1 MSKKMSQKQL
11 EKALAYNYVRPFS
24 TIQEMLTI
32 ARDTN
37 PTREAILYKEKGQVK
52 SVTYAEFKS
61 QTIALGTALNSLGL
75 TKSHIA
81 CIGENS
87 YHWILSY
94 LTVLGSEGVFVP
106 IDKLIED
113 EAIINLLNHSESEAL
128 IFGGDRYAEII
139 RNNREKLSGIKY
151 FISMDLEEDTDEFV
165 SLRRLVRDGQKMV
178 DDGDDCYEKMKS
190 DPNALKMLVYTSG
203 TTGNPKGVMLSE
215 HNLVSSVYYGMH
227 VCTVHTKCLSVL
239 PYHHTYEAV
248 CGLLVGLFDNVTIC
262 INESLRS
269 VLPNLQYYK
278 PDYIYLVP
286 AFVEVFYKRIWDTAE
301 KTGKA
306 KMLRTL
312 IKVSG
317 VLRKCGIDL
326 RKKLFASVTK
336 NFGGNLEKIV
346 CGGAPLRSEI
356 GDFFDAIG
364 IALMNGYGITEC
376 SPLVSVNRDQISDPA
391 TVGYPLPCLEVKID
405 APDEDGNGEIMVKG
419 DVVMLGYYKMPE
431 ETAAALQDGWFRTGD
446 FGHFTEIGQI
456 VITGRKKNIIILA
469 NGKNVYP
476 EELEDA
482 VMSIPYVKEVIVS
495 EYTRSEDGE
504 KQGLSAEV
512 FLDKEKLEAEGIS
525 DPERKI
531 KEDVDALC
539 ETMPPY
545 KKITRVVV
553 RDTEF
558 AKTTSNK
565 IKRNYAK

>member
-1 MSKKMSQKQL
+1 MSKKLSPKQL
-11 EKALAYNYVRPFS
+11 KKALEYNPVRPFS
-24 TIQEMLTI
+24 SIQELLTI

-37 PTREAILYKEKGQVK
+37 PDKEAILYRENGQAM
-52 SVTYAEFKS
+52 SVTYREFKD
-61 QTIALGTALNSLGL
+61 QTIALGTALKELGL
-75 TKSHIA
+75 SKSHVA

-113 EAIINLLNHSESEAL
+113 EAILNLLNHSESEAL
-128 IFGGDRYAEII
+128 IFGGERYAEII
-139 RNNREKLSGIKY
+139 RQNRDKLPMVKY
-151 FISMDLEEDTDEFV
+151 FISMDIEQDSDEFV
-165 SLRRLVRDGQKMV
+165 SLRRLVRHGKELV
-178 DDGDDCYEKMKS
+178 AAGDDSYEQMKS
-190 DPNALKMLVYTSG
+190 DPEALKMLVYTSG
-203 TTGNPKGVMLSE
+203 TTGTPKGVMLSE

-248 CGLLVGLFDNVTIC
+248 CGILVGLYDNVTIC
-262 INESLRS
+262 INESLRT
-269 VLPNLQYYK
+269 VLPNLQKYQ

-306 KMLRTL
+306 KMLRVL
-312 IKVSG
+312 IKVSNA
-317 VLRKCGIDL
+317 LRKCGIDL
-326 RKKLFASVTK
+326 RKKLFTSVTK
-336 NFGGNLEKIV
+336 NFGGKLEKIV
-346 CGGAPLRSEI
+346 CGGAPLRAEV
-356 GDFFDAIG
+356 GDFFESIG
-364 IALMNGYGITEC
+364 IALMNGYGISEC
-376 SPLVSVNRDQISDPA
+376 SPLVSVNRDQISDPS
-391 TVGYPLPCLEVKID
+391 TVGFPLPCLEVKID
-405 APDEDGNGEIMVKG
+405 EPDEEGNGEIVVKG
-419 DVVMLGYYKMPE
+419 DVVMMGYYKMPE

-456 VITGRKKNIIILA
+456 VITGRKKNIIILS

-482 VMSIPYVKEVIVS
+482 VMSITYVKEVIVS
-495 EYTRSEDGE
+495 EYIRSDDGE

-512 FLDKEKLEAEGIS
+512 FLDREKLAAEGVA
-525 DPERKI
+525 DVEQKI
-531 KEDVDALC
+531 KADVDALC
-539 ETMPPY
+539 EPMPPH
-545 KKITRVVV
+545 KKITRVIV

>member
-52 SVTYAEFKS
+52 SVTYAEFKA

-75 TKSHIA
+75 AKSHIA

-151 FISMDLEEDTDEFV
+151 FISMDIEEDTDEFV

-178 DDGDDCYEKMKS
+178 DDGDDCYEKMTS

-262 INESLRS
+262 INESLRT
-269 VLPNLQYYK
+269 VLPNLQFYK

-312 IKVSG
+312 IKVSNG
-317 VLRKCGIDL
+317 LRKCGIDL

-336 NFGGNLEKIV
+336 NFGGNLVKIV

-356 GDFFDAIG
+356 GDFFDSIG
-364 IALMNGYGITEC
+364 IALMNGYGISEC

-391 TVGYPLPCLEVKID
+391 TVGFPLPCLEVKID
-405 APDEDGNGEIMVKG
+405 EPDEDGNGEIMVKG

-446 FGHFTEIGQI
+446 FGHFSEIGQI
-456 VITGRKKNIIILA
+456 VITGRKKNIIILS

-495 EYTRSEDGE
+495 EYTRSEEGE

-512 FLDKEKLEAEGIS
+512 FLDKEKLEADGIT
-525 DPERKI
+525 DAEKKI
-531 KEDVDALC
+531 KDDVDALC

>member
-1 MSKKMSQKQL
+1 MSKKLSPKQL
-11 EKALAYNYVRPFS
+11 EKALAYNPVRPFS
-24 TIQEMLTI
+24 SIQEMLTI

-37 PTREAILYKEKGQVK
+37 PTREAILYKEKGQEK
-52 SVTYAEFKS
+52 SVTYEEFKA
-61 QTIALGTALNSLGL
+61 QTIALGTALNALGL
-75 TKSHIA
+75 SKSHIA

-113 EAIINLLNHSESEAL
+113 EAIINLLNHSESEAM

-139 RNNREKLSGIKY
+139 RKNREKLSGIKY
-151 FISMDLEEDTDEFV
+151 FISMDLEEDTEEFI
-165 SLRRLVRDGQKMV
+165 SLRRLVRDGRKMV
-178 DDGDDCYEKMKS
+178 EDGDDCYEKMKS

-248 CGLLVGLFDNVTIC
+248 CGLLVALFDNVTIC
-262 INESLRS
+262 INESLRT
-269 VLPNLQYYK
+269 VLPNLQHYK

-306 KMLRTL
+306 KMLRIL
-312 IKVSG
+312 IKVSNA
-317 VLRKCGIDL
+317 LRKCGIDL
-326 RKKLFASVTK
+326 RKKLFTSVTK
-336 NFGGNLEKIV
+336 NFGGNLVKIV
-346 CGGAPLRSEI
+346 CGGAPLRAEV

-364 IALMNGYGITEC
+364 IALMNGYGISEC
-376 SPLVSVNRDQISDPA
+376 SPLVSVNRDQISDPS
-391 TVGYPLPCLEVKID
+391 TVGFPLPCLEVKID
-405 APDEDGNGEIMVKG
+405 EPDEEGNGEIMVKG
-419 DVVMLGYYKMPE
+419 DVVMLGYYKLPE

-482 VMSIPYVKEVIVS
+482 IMSIPYVKEVIVS
-495 EYTRSEDGE
+495 EYTRSEEGE

-512 FLDKEKLEAEGIS
+512 FLDKEKLEADGIIN
-525 DPERKI
+525 PEKKI

>member
-1 MSKKMSQKQL
+1 MSKKLSPKQL
-11 EKALAYNYVRPFS
+11 KKALEYNYVRPFS
-24 TIQEMLTI
+24 TIQELLTI

-37 PTREAILYKEKGQVK
+37 PDREAILYKENRQEK
-52 SVTYAEFKS
+52 SVTYRQFKDM
-61 QTIALGTALNSLGL
+61 TVFLGTAFKELGL
-75 TKSHIA
+75 DKSHIA

-87 YHWILSY
+87 FHWILSY

-113 EAIINLLNHSESEAL
+113 EAILNLLNHSESEAL
-128 IFGGDRYAEII
+128 IFSGDRYAEII
-139 RNNREKLSGIKY
+139 RNNREKLSGVKY
-151 FISMDLEEDTDEFV
+151 FINMDIEENTDEFL
-165 SLRRLVRDGQKMV
+165 SLRRLVRRGEELVKA
-178 DDGDDCYEKMKS
+178 GDNSYEQMKS

-248 CGLLVGLFDNVTIC
+248 CGILVGLYDNVTIC
-262 INESLRS
+262 INGSLRT
-269 VLPNLQYYK
+269 VLPNLQHYK

-306 KMLRTL
+306 KMLRVL
-312 IKVSG
+312 IKLSNA
-317 VLRKCGIDL
+317 LRKCGIDL
-326 RKKLFASVTK
+326 RKKLFTSVTK

-346 CGGAPLRSEI
+346 CGGAPLRAEV
-356 GDFFDAIG
+356 GDFFEAIG
-364 IALMNGYGITEC
+364 IALMNGYGISEC
-376 SPLVSVNRDQISDPA
+376 SPLVSVNRDQISDPS

-431 ETAAALQDGWFRTGD
+431 ETAAVLQDGWFRTGD

-476 EELEDA
+476 EEIEDA
-482 VMSIPYVKEVIVS
+482 IMSIPYVKEVIVS
-495 EYTRSEDGE
+495 EYIRSEEGE

-512 FLDKEKLEAEGIS
+512 FLDAEKLEAMGI
-525 DPERKI
+525 ENAEKKI

-539 ETMPPY
+539 DTMPPY

-565 IKRNYAK
+565 IKRTYTK

>member
-1 MSKKMSQKQL
+1 MSKKLSPKQL
-11 EKALAYNYVRPFS
+11 KKALEYNYVRPFS

-37 PTREAILYKEKGQVK
+37 PDREAILYKEKGQQK
-52 SVTYAEFKS
+52 SVTFREFKDM
-61 QTIALGTALNSLGL
+61 TIFLGTALKEMGL
-75 TKSHIA
+75 EQSHVA

-87 YHWILSY
+87 FYWILSY
-94 LTVLGSEGVFVP
+94 LTVLGSKGVFVP

-113 EAIINLLNHSESEAL
+113 EAILNLLNHSESEAL
-128 IFGGDRYAEII
+128 IFSGDRYAEII
-139 RNNREKLSGIKY
+139 RNNRDKLSGVKC
-151 FISMDLEEDTDEFV
+151 FIDMDIEEDTDEFI
-165 SLRRLVRDGQKMV
+165 SLRRLVRRGEELVKA
-178 DDGDDCYEKMKS
+178 GDDSYEQMKS

-248 CGLLVGLFDNVTIC
+248 CGILVGLYDNVTIC
-262 INESLRS
+262 INESLRT
-269 VLPNLQYYK
+269 VLPNLQHYK

-306 KMLRTL
+306 KMLRVL
-312 IKVSG
+312 IKVSNA
-317 VLRKCGIDL
+317 LRKCGIDL

-346 CGGAPLRSEI
+346 CGGAPLRAEV
-356 GDFFDAIG
+356 GDFFEAIG
-364 IALMNGYGITEC
+364 IALMNGYGISEC
-376 SPLVSVNRDQISDPA
+376 SPLVSVNRDQISDPS

-405 APDEDGNGEIMVKG
+405 APDEEGNGEIMVKG

-431 ETAAALQDGWFRTGD
+431 ETAAVLQDGWFRTGD

-482 VMSIPYVKEVIVS
+482 IMAIPYVKEVIVS
-495 EYTRSEDGE
+495 EYTRSEEGE

-512 FLDKEKLEAEGIS
+512 FLDSEKLSALGIEDAEK
-525 DPERKI
+525 KI
-531 KEDVDALC
+531 KEDIDTLC
-539 ETMPPY
+539 DTMPPY
-545 KKITRVVV
+545 KKITRVVI

-565 IKRNYAK
+565 IKRTYTK

>member
-1 MSKKMSQKQL
+1 MSKKLSPKQL
-11 EKALAYNYVRPFS
+11 AKALEYNSVRPFS
-24 TIQEMLTI
+24 SLQEMLTI

-37 PTREAILYKEKGQVK
+37 PDKEAFMYKEKGQQK
-52 SVTYAEFKS
+52 SVTYREFKD
-61 QTIALGTALNSLGL
+61 QTIALGTAFNELGL
-75 TKSHIA
+75 SKSHIA

-87 YHWILSY
+87 YLWVLSY
-94 LTVLGSEGVFVP
+94 LTVVGSEGVFVP

-113 EAIINLLNHSESEAL
+113 EAILNLLRHSESEAL
-128 IFGGDRYAEII
+128 IFGGERYAEII
-139 RNNREKLSGIKY
+139 RKNRDKLTGIKY
-151 FISMDLEEDTDEFV
+151 FISMDIEEDTEEFV
-165 SLRRLVRDGQKMV
+165 SLRRLVSRGFELV
-178 DDGDDCYEKMKS
+178 AAGDQSYESMKS

-215 HNLVSSVYYGMH
+215 HNLVSSVYYGLH

-248 CGLLVGLFDNVTIC
+248 CGLLVGLYKNVTIC
-262 INESLRS
+262 INESLRT
-269 VLPNLQYYK
+269 VLPNLQHYK

-306 KMLRTL
+306 KMLRIL
-312 IKVSG
+312 IKVSNA
-317 VLRKCGIDL
+317 LRKCGIDL
-326 RKKLFASVTK
+326 RRKLFASVTK
-336 NFGGNLEKIV
+336 NFGGNLVKIV
-346 CGGAPLRSEI
+346 CGGAPLRSEV
-356 GDFFDAIG
+356 GDFFDSIG
-364 IALMNGYGITEC
+364 IALMNGYGISEC

-391 TVGYPLPCLEVKID
+391 TVGFPLPCLEVKID
-405 APDEDGNGEIMVKG
+405 DPDEDGNGEIMVKG

-431 ETAAALQDGWFRTGD
+431 ESAVALQDGWFRTGD
-446 FGHFTEIGQI
+446 FGHFSEIGQI

-476 EELEDA
+476 EELENS

-512 FLDKEKLEAEGIS
+512 FLDKDKLAELGVEDAEK
-525 DPERKI
+525 KI

-539 ETMPPY
+539 ESMPPY

-565 IKRNYAK
+565 IKRSYAK